1 MTKFR
6 CSNCGTIV
14 EDHQVKCHSCG
25 AVFGDGNLGTKAIG
39 NILGA
44 LTGNRPLD
52 EIKEDWIFELRKAIV
67 GGTQKTFGVDN
78 DGTDNFKKPKVLP
91 KTSKPIIDADFEII
105 DADFEVVDT
114 EFEVVEETKT
124 RFKEAQKMENLPKHI
139 QNALKKRMGVEED
152 EPTDN
157 GE

>member
-25 AVFGDGNLGTKAIG
+25 AVFGAGNPGAKAIG

-52 EIKEDWIFELRKAIV
+52 EIKDDWMFEIRKAIV
-67 GGTQKTFGVDN
+67 GGTQKTFGVN
-78 DGTDNFKKPKVLP
+78 EYGEDNFKNKPKELGNAEP
-91 KTSKPIIDADFEII
+91 TIIDA
-105 DADFEVVDT
+105 
-114 EFEVVEETKT
+114 EFEVISEETIEEENN
-124 RFKEAQKMENLPKHI
+124 RFKSPQTMENLPKHI
-139 QNALKKRMGVEED
+139 QDALKKRMGVVD
-152 EPTDN
+152 DDTDDN
-157 GE
+157 SE